1 MTNRNRILDNSNR
14 QAQLVLDS
22 FSSISPLYYWAA
34 RIDIRAFFCLFF
46 AAGAGETLK
55 RDCTEKLLGCLPPPS
70 SLRLSGTAENPCQAF
85 HPIEKL
91 LRFNDA

>member
-1 MTNRNRILDNSNR
+1 MTNRSRILDNSNR

-46 AAGAGETLK
+46 LPRGTGETPE
-55 RDCTEKLLGCLPPPS
+55 RDCTEKTSPP
-70 SLRLSGTAENPCQAF
+70 LTGTAMPPALVAQQKIRAKPFIQLKNCYV
-85 HPIEKL
+85 
-91 LRFNDA
+91 